1 MKEPKEIC
9 QRMLYFYD
17 NLETTGWQVFAM
29 LERANNEEDENAVAV
44 VSTNSH
50 FIQEVVGNE

>member
-17 NLETTGWQVFAM
+17 NLETTSWQVFAM

-44 VSTNSH
+44 VSTNSN

>member
-17 NLETTGWQVFAM
+17 NLETTGWQV
-29 LERANNEEDENAVAV
+29 LCLKEPTNEEDENAVAV